1 MRTTEPGAR
10 NGPFLSPLA
19 TASLLTCLLASTAAC
34 AEDVA
39 MLDAVVV
46 TGRRTA
52 SRLEDTPQ
60 RIEII
65 DAQDIERTPSRELI
79 DLLKKNSSV
88 DVIQYPGN
96 LSGIGIRGF
105 RPEFSGINKRSL
117 LLIDGRPAM
126 STNLSLVNMDQIERV
141 EVLKGPA
148 SALYGSQAMGGVVN
162 LITRESRGA
171 LSGMGQI
178 GLGEFDIRELRGRMG
193 GKLSGN
199 VGEGLDFDYAG
210 SWFDQG
216 NFRMGNGD
224 TRPNTAYRQQNHAL
238 RLGLDLAPDWR
249 LSAKTDL
256 YRGRDIATPGDL
268 AYGLNQQSNKDMD
281 RQGADLKLSGRLGAH
296 SVSATAF
303 AGSQWYE
310 TTTKTSTTAS
320 VQPYLPYRSFEE
332 DLHWHG
338 AQLQDV
344 WDWTTGDGMR
354 ASLVF
359 GVDAEWAKS
368 VTLSYN
374 ANGTRKGPFSADN
387 TRDTTGLYAQNTWTL
402 NGGDTVVY
410 AGLRQDRIRVETLDT
425 PYKTGFT
432 PTAASFTSTNPSAGF
447 KQSLRVLA
455 PQASL
460 HGTVGKG
467 FVTPS
472 ASELTGEATTVVS
485 GKNEI
490 TRGNPNLKPESSL
503 TWDLGATWNA
513 GPWFLDAAVF
523 DTRVRDKIARDGGTQ
538 VDANN
543 KVFTYVNATEAR
555 MQGLE
560 LEARWQVSRAWR
572 LSAGGTQFF
581 RARQQVSS
589 GWEDINNVAKHT
601 VRLAVDVDDGAWS
614 GRLGARYVGRTK
626 DQDWVN
632 GSGTQVQYA
641 GYAVWDL
648 SARWRIDDRQS
659 VAVAVDNLFDRF
671 YAEKYGFPQSG
682 RNVKLS
688 YRHEF

>member
-10 NGPFLSPLA
+10 RAPLLSPPALA
-19 TASLLTCLLASTAAC
+19 GLLACLLAGTADA
-34 AEDVA
+34 AEEPA
-39 MLDAVVV
+39 ALDAVVV

-52 SRLEDTPQ
+52 SRPEDTPQ
-60 RIEII
+60 RIEVI
-65 DAQDIERTPSRELI
+65 DAKDIDRTPTRELA
-79 DLLKKNSSV
+79 DLLKKNGSV

-126 STNLSLVNMDQIERV
+126 ATNLSLVNLDQVERV
-141 EVLKGPA
+141 EVMKGPA

-171 LSGMGQI
+171 LSGMGQVAV
-178 GLGEFDIRELRGRMG
+178 GEFDSRELRGRIG
-193 GKLSGN
+193 GALSPS
-199 VGEGLDFDYAG
+199 LDADYVG

-216 NFRMGNGD
+216 DFRMGNGD
-224 TRPNTAYRQQNHAL
+224 VRPNTAYRQQNHAL

-249 LSAKTDL
+249 LTARTDL

-281 RQGADLKLSGRLGAH
+281 RQGSDLRLNGRLGAH
-296 SVSATAF
+296 HVSATVF
-303 AGSQWYE
+303 AGRQWYQ
-310 TTTKTSTTAS
+310 TTTRTSTSAS

-344 WDWTTGDGMR
+344 WDWR
-354 ASLVF
+354 AGTSLVF
-359 GVDAEWAKS
+359 GVDTESARS

-374 ANGTRKGPFSADN
+374 PNGTRKGPFSADN
-387 TRDTTGLYAQNTWTL
+387 ARDTTGLYAQNTWTL
-402 NGGDTVVY
+402 NGGSTVVY

-432 PTAASFTSTNPSAGF
+432 PTAASFTATNPSAGF
-447 KQSLRVLA
+447 KQSL
-455 PQASL
+455 QALVANLSL

-472 ASELTGEATTVVS
+472 ASELTGEATTVVA
-485 GKNEI
+485 GRNEI
-490 TRGNPNLKPESSL
+490 TRGNPNLKPESSV
-503 TWDLGATWNA
+503 TWDLGATWAA
-513 GPWFLDAAVF
+513 GSWFLDATVF

-538 VDANN
+538 IDANN
-543 KVFTYVNATEAR
+543 KVFTYVNATGAR

-560 LEARWQVSRAWR
+560 LEARWQFAKAWR
-572 LSAGGTQFF
+572 LSAGGTRFF
-581 RARQQVSS
+581 HARQQVSG
-589 GWEDINNVAKHT
+589 GWEDVNNVAKHT
-601 VRLAVDVDDGAWS
+601 VRMALDLDDGPWS
-614 GRLGARYVGRTK
+614 GRLGARCVGRTK

-632 GSGTQVQYA
+632 GSGRQVQYG

-648 SARWRIDDRQS
+648 SARWRIDARQS
-659 VAVAVDNLFDRF
+659 VALAVDNLFDRF
-671 YAEKYGFPQSG
+671 YAEKYGFPQPG
-682 RNVKLS
+682 RNLKAS
-688 YRHEF
+688 YRHDF

>member
-1 MRTTEPGAR
+1 MRRTATGAR
-10 NGPFLSPLA
+10 TALTLSPLA
-19 TASLLTCLLASTAAC
+19 TASLWTCLLASGAAFAEESTA
-34 AEDVA
+34 
-39 MLDAVVV
+39 LSTVVV
-46 TGRRTA
+46 TGRRTV
-52 SRLEDTPQ
+52 SRLDDTPQ

-65 DAQDIERTPSRELI
+65 DAQDVERTPARELT
-79 DLLKKNSSV
+79 DLLKKNTGV

-178 GLGEFDIRELRGRMG
+178 SLGEFDTKELRGRIG
-193 GKLSGN
+193 GKLSDS
-199 VGEGLDFDYAG
+199 LDFDYTG

-216 NFRMGNGD
+216 DFKMGNGD

-238 RLGLDLAPDWR
+238 RMGLDLTPDWR
-249 LSAKTDL
+249 LTAKTDL

-268 AYGLNQQSNKDMD
+268 AYGLNQQSNKNMD
-281 RQGADLKLSGRLGAH
+281 RQGADIKLSGRLAVH

-320 VQPYLPYRSFEE
+320 VQQYLPYRSFEE
-332 DLHWHG
+332 DLRWHG

-344 WDWTTGDGMR
+344 WDWAPN
-354 ASLVF
+354 ASLVV

-374 ANGTRKGPFSADN
+374 ADGTRKGPFSADN
-387 TRDTTGLYAQNTWTL
+387 TRDTTGIYAQNSWGL

-410 AGLRQDRIRVETLDT
+410 AGLRQDRIRVETLNT

-432 PTAASFTSTNPSAGF
+432 PTAASFSSINPSAGF
-447 KQSLRVLA
+447 KQLVGAGVR
-455 PQASL
+455 L
-460 HGTVGKG
+460 HGTVGRG

-472 ASELTGEATTVVS
+472 ASELTGEAATVVA

-503 TWDLGATWNA
+503 TWDLGAEWSA
-513 GPWFLDAAVF
+513 GPWFLDATVF
-523 DTRVRDKIARDGGTQ
+523 DTQVRDKIARDSGTQ
-538 VDANN
+538 IDANN
-543 KVFTYVNATEAR
+543 MVFTYVNATEAR
-555 MQGLE
+555 MRGLE
-560 LEARWQVSRAWR
+560 LEARWQVSKAWR

-581 RARQQVSS
+581 HARQQVSA

-601 VRLAVDVDDGAWS
+601 VRMALDVNEGPWS

-632 GSGTQVQYA
+632 GSGNQVQYA
-641 GYAVWDL
+641 GYAVWDF
-648 SARWRIDDRQS
+648 SARWRIDARQS
-659 VAVAVDNLFDRF
+659 LALAVDNLFDRF
-671 YAEKYGFPQSG
+671 YAEKYGFPRPG
-682 RNVKLS
+682 RNLKAS
-688 YRHEF
+688 YRHDF